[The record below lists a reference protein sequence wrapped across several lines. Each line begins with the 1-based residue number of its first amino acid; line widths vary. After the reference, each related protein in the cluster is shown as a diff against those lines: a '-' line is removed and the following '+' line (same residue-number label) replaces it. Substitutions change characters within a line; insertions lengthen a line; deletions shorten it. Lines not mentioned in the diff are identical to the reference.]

1 MKKTLLLVEDEAIIA
16 LSTTRQLQ
24 TLGYSVI
31 HAIKGEKA
39 VEIFLKNKADIDL
52 ILMDID
58 LGKGIDG
65 PQTAEIILK
74 ERDIPVVFLSSHT
87 EIEIVA
93 KTETITS
100 YGYVVKN
107 SGLTILDAS
116 IKMAF
121 KLFQAHLE
129 INRKNM
135 LIKAGNE
142 NLRETIE
149 KLELLNKS
157 HIQTEEKLLKN
168 ASRYK
173 RAQEIGHLGNWEYD
187 IKTNSIW
194 GSEEALKIYN
204 LPLDTVSMDL
214 EAVETMDYDKT
225 RMKQALMDLIQNE
238 KPYDLVF
245 QIKPHGSNDWKWLH
259 SVAELVKDKYGN
271 PVRVEGVVQD
281 IEKEKEA
288 EYSLRLLNK
297 AIRNSS
303 DIIFTIN
310 KSGIITW
317 INKAFTDLYGY
328 EQNEVVNKL
337 HPGALNFHPLDIE
350 QQMKNWSELDLSKSI
365 NLEFKNKTKT
375 GEVIF
380 VEIIIDPVFDEYG
393 NISGYIEIQR
403 NMTDRKFTEEKLRKS
418 EKLLSITL
426 QSIGDGVIAT
436 DLNGRITRM
445 NSTAE
450 QLTGWSLKE
459 ALNKPITD
467 VFNIVNADTR
477 KPIENPVKKVLETG
491 KIIGLANNTIL
502 ISRSGREYQIS
513 DSAAPICD
521 TEGNLYGLILVFS
534 DVTEKYNS
542 T

>member
-1 MKKTLLLVEDEAIIA
+1 MEKTLLLVEDEAIIA

-24 TLGYSVI
+24 SLGYKVI

-39 VEIFLKNKADIDL
+39 VDIFLNEEAGIDL

-58 LGKGIDG
+58 LGKGLDG

-157 HIQTEEKLLKN
+157 HIQTEEQLLKN
-168 ASRYK
+168 SSRYK

-187 IKTNSIW
+187 IKTNLIW

-204 LPLDTVSMDL
+204 LPVDTVSLDL
-214 EAVETMDYDKT
+214 EAVETMDYDKAK
-225 RMKQALMDLIQNE
+225 MKQALMDLILHE
-238 KPYDLVF
+238 KPYDIVF
-245 QIKPHGSNDWKWLH
+245 QIKPFGTDKWKWLH
-259 SVAELVKDKYGN
+259 SVAELIKDESGN
-271 PVRVEGVVQD
+271 PIRVEGVVQD
-281 IEKEKEA
+281 ISKSKETES
-288 EYSLRLLNK
+288 SLELLNK
-297 AIRNSS
+297 AIQNSS
-303 DIIFTIN
+303 DIIFTTN
-310 KSGIITW
+310 KKGIITS
-317 INKAFTDLYGY
+317 INKTFTRVYGY
-328 EQNEVVNKL
+328 EADEVVNRQ
-337 HPGALNFHPLDIE
+337 HPGILNFDPIE
-350 QQMKNWSELDLSKSI
+350 INMEMKYWAELDLHE
-365 NLEFKNKTKT
+365 NLRMEFKNRTKT
-375 GEVIF
+375 GEAIF
-380 VEIIIDPVFDEYG
+380 VEAMIDPIFDEYG
-393 NISGYIEIQR
+393 NSTGYLITQR
-403 NMTDRKFTEEKLRKS
+403 NITEKKEAEENLKKS
-418 EKLLSITL
+418 EQLLSITL
-426 QSIGDGVIAT
+426 QSIGDGVLAT
-436 DLNGRITRM
+436 DMEGKITRM
-445 NSTAE
+445 NATAE
-450 QLTGWSLKE
+450 RLTGWSFKD
-459 ALNKPITD
+459 AVNKPITD
-467 VFNIVNADTR
+467 VFNIINASTR
-477 KPIENPVKKVLETG
+477 IPVENPVKTVLKTG
-491 KIIGLANNTIL
+491 KVMGLANNTIL
-502 ISRSGREYQIS
+502 ISKTGEEYQIS

-521 TEGNLYGLILVFS
+521 SKGNLYGLILVFS
-534 DVTEKYNS
+534 DVSRKYETN
-542 T
+542 